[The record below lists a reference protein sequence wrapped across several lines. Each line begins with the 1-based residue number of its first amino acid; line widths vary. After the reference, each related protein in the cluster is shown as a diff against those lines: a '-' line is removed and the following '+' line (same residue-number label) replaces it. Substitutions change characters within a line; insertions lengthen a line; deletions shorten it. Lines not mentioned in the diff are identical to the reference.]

1 MTGVYFNS
9 TINSDFRKLK
19 KFIEKME
26 IPSHCIFC
34 EGVDLTIKEPKHHPS
49 YEITTACNLN
59 CIFCYS
65 NVALKNKTAPK
76 PGYYGDLS
84 PKAITISQYGE
95 PLLVGCEKVAYIIKK
110 LKERFGDVIG
120 DVRIDLQTNGVFLD
134 MDKLDG
140 LVDIVMISLD
150 GFGKNY
156 SKLTGVDAF
165 DKVIKALNGVAK
177 ANCIGVVRSIH
188 MPGINDEDLVKIAKM
203 CDEIGINEFFLQPLS
218 VYEENAE
225 KLLKAGL
232 NISKTENFSEFIKV
246 VAKIQEEVCVNVKI
260 PGCIL
265 SNLKDLMRKYDFE
278 DLMLLKRNSLAT
290 SPPKIRREWRFVIE

>member
-1 MTGVYFNS
+1 MQE
-9 TINSDFRKLK
+9 LK

-34 EGVDLTIKEPKHHPS
+34 EGVDLTINEPRHHPS
-49 YEITTACNLN
+49 YEITTACNLS

-76 PGYYGDLS
+76 PGYYGDLN

-95 PLLVGCEKVAYIIKK
+95 PLLIGCEKVAYIIGK
-110 LKERFGDVIG
+110 LKERFG

-140 LVDIVMISLD
+140 LVDVVMVSLD
-150 GFGKNY
+150 GFEKNY
-156 SKLTGVDAF
+156 VKLTGVDAF
-165 DKVIKALNGVAK
+165 DKVVRALSDVAK
-177 ANCIGVVRSIH
+177 ADCVGVVRSIH
-188 MPGINDEDLVKIAKM
+188 LPGINDDDLMEIAKI
-203 CDEIGINEFFLQPLS
+203 CDEIGVDEMFLQPLS
-218 VYEENAE
+218 IYKENIE

-232 NISKTENFSEFIKV
+232 DVDKAENLIEFFKAAMEIQDNVDIDVKT
-246 VAKIQEEVCVNVKI
+246 

-265 SNLKDLMRKYDFE
+265 LNFRELMSKYEFE
-278 DLMLLKRNSLAT
+278 DLMFLRRNSIAT
-290 SPPKIRREWRFVIE
+290 APPIIRREWKFEIDV